1 MDEPKSVISWPD
13 IMNPPSREVVCEII
27 EGENADVVANTLV
40 DKILA
45 EKVL

>member
-1 MDEPKSVISWPD
+1 VRRVEL
-13 IMNPPSREVVCEII
+13 MNPPVQETTIEII
-27 EGENADVVANTLV
+27 GGESPAEIADKLA

>member
-1 MDEPKSVISWPD
+1 
-13 IMNPPSREVVCEII
+13 MNPPSRESSVEII
-27 EGENADVVANTLV
+27 TGESPAEIAEKLA

>member
-1 MDEPKSVISWPD
+1 MSPPVRESSV
-13 IMNPPSREVVCEII
+13 EII
-27 EGENADVVANTLV
+27 TGESPAEIAEKLA

>member
-1 MDEPKSVISWPD
+1 MAREASV
-13 IMNPPSREVVCEII
+13 EII
-27 EGENADVVANTLV
+27 TGESPAEIAEKLA

>member
-1 MDEPKSVISWPD
+1 M
-13 IMNPPSREVVCEII
+13 MNPPSRDVVCEIVDGGSPA
-27 EGENADVVANTLV
+27 ETAALLA

>member
-1 MDEPKSVISWPD
+1 
-13 IMNPPSREVVCEII
+13 MNPPVQNTTIEII
-27 EGENADVVANTLV
+27 SGESPAEIADKLA

>member
-1 MDEPKSVISWPD
+1 MEL
-13 IMNPPSREVVCEII
+13 MNPPVQNTEIEFI
-27 EGENADVVANTLV
+27 TGESPAEIADKLA

>member
-1 MDEPKSVISWPD
+1 
-13 IMNPPSREVVCEII
+13 MNPPVQDTTIEII
-27 EGENADVVANTLV
+27 TGENPAEIAGKLA